1 MPHDVRLSA
10 ATSSAVVGER
20 QLTPPPSSVASSSV
34 KNSHLAELIDTSEDS
49 GGVCDIQSLSLEAGK
64 SVLRPQQGSSGKT
77 AGNVNLLD

>member
-1 MPHDVRLSA
+1 MPHDVRSSA
-10 ATSSAVVGER
+10 ATSSVVGER
-20 QLTPPPSSVASSSV
+20 QLTPPRSSVASSSV

-64 SVLRPQQGSSGKT
+64 SVLRPQQRSSGKT